1 MFDSRYLT
9 HIFRD
14 HKFTFQGLEL
24 SAGDVLTERGFLS
37 VIAYYADE
45 TSRYLFKGLGIGID
59 LIADDNTM
67 LGQRVHFV
75 ESVVSGVPES
85 LRAPLML
92 HATMEVLGI
101 TFEPALVNLDP
112 LYDRLSKGE
121 PICGPM

>member
-9 HIFRD
+9 HIFRE

-24 SAGDVLTERGFLS
+24 SAEDVLTERGFLS
-37 VIAYYADE
+37 VIAYYADQ
-45 TSRYLFKGLGIGID
+45 TSRYLFSGIGLGID
-59 LIADDNTM
+59 LIEDENTM

-75 ESVVSGVPES
+75 ESEVSGVPES
-85 LRAPLML
+85 LRAPIML

-101 TFEPALVNLDP
+101 TLEPQLINLDP
-112 LYDRLSKGE
+112 LYDRLAKGE